1 MKFNP
6 FSDQGITNYEQF
18 KKYPFL
24 VFGTLRLIQN
34 RIAQQKKQIKNGY
47 FFGERLIILGERGIG
62 KTSTLFF
69 VKDSLSSDNINV
81 ELFSRLPEDAE
92 HFSVI
97 TGKTLAESTQRPIY
111 ILIDFPD
118 TIETGK
124 FRKFLNFL
132 WTLMTH
138 RNYNKINL
146 IFAMNKSHYEK
157 SFSYSEIFGKFMTL
171 RLERFNRDETE
182 ELITSRL
189 RLIDMPVD
197 AIFPSDIIN
206 IIFEYSK
213 GIPRNII
220 SACSL
225 LVDSSNGNKV
235 QKSDA
240 DAILKERY
248 FEQVINDR
256 VEDLELKRIYK
267 QMVQILQSDFNGHAT
282 NQEEYVKR
290 VREILELGRNS
301 ILCRI
306 KELEKFGIFS
316 LYRGGYNRRNKII
329 SLR

>member
-1 MKFNP
+1 
-6 FSDQGITNYEQF
+6 
-18 KKYPFL
+18 
-24 VFGTLRLIQN
+24 
-34 RIAQQKKQIKNGY
+34 
-47 FFGERLIILGERGIG
+47 
-62 KTSTLFF
+62 
-69 VKDSLSSDNINV
+69 
-81 ELFSRLPEDAE
+81 
-92 HFSVI
+92 
-97 TGKTLAESTQRPIY
+97 
-111 ILIDFPD
+111 
-118 TIETGK
+118 
-124 FRKFLNFL
+124 
-132 WTLMTH
+132 MTH

-197 AIFPSDIIN
+197 AIFPSDIID